1 MNLPRTQRMTTGIER
16 VFRPLPNYPGL
27 YREILL
33 HWIYFLDPESG
44 ETTGMKLDKQ
54 MEGGLWKAAVGTER
68 SLYGEFVYKFPDGV
82 ERRLVAVRE
91 NVAY

>member
-1 MNLPRTQRMTTGIER
+1 MTTGIER
-16 VFRPLPNYPGL
+16 AFRPIPMHPGL

-33 HWIYFLDPESG
+33 HWIYFLDPDTG

-54 MEGGLWKAAVGTER
+54 IERGIWKVAVGTER

-82 ERRLVAVRE
+82 ERRLVSVRE